1 MNKEHPNIEVLKKLD
16 LSNMEACAE
25 VLAEDLVWHYFNPEL
40 PELHGDYY
48 GIEGFGN
55 FFNKMGQNTGAT
67 FKVNV
72 ISTTPMG
79 DEMVVTHVKDTMF
92 LKGRNMEVDAVV
104 VWSIADGQIQEAWD
118 IPAMH
123 SVKIKES

>member
-16 LSNMEACAE
+16 LGDMQACAG
-25 VLAEDLVWHYFNPEL
+25 VLAEDFVWHYFNTEL
-40 PELHGDYY
+40 PEVHGDYH

-55 FFNKMGQNTGAT
+55 FFKRMGQSTGGT

-79 DEMVVTHVKDTMF
+79 DEMVVTHVKDTMY
-92 LKGRNMEVDAVV
+92 LNGRNMEVDAVV
-104 VWSIADGQIQEAWD
+104 IWSIADGKIQEAWD
-118 IPAMH
+118 IPAIH
-123 SVKIKES
+123 SAKIIES